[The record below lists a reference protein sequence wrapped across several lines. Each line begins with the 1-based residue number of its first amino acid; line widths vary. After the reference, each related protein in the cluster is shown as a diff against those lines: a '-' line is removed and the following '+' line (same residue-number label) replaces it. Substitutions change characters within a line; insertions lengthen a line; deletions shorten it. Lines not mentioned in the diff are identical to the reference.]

1 MKETPFD
8 HVPCTRCDGSG
19 HHSFNLRSGTVCF
32 KCKGTG
38 YTLTKRGLAAAKM
51 YLDSL
56 RKPLSEV
63 KVGDTVLFTVD
74 YDSSSGAPM
83 NKFCEVTEIT
93 ADGIASKEAMMQA
106 PPTHKVRAK
115 WTKEEKEAKQRAAL
129 DYQATLTAKGEVRKR

>member
-63 KVGDTVLFTVD
+63 KVGDVVRLLVD
-74 YDSSSGAPM
+74 YVNATPVQ
-83 NKFCEVTEIT
+83 KWCEVTEI
-93 ADGIASKEAMMQA
+93 APDGIASKETKLQA